1 MIELQVKNF
10 RGHNN
15 GLFLFDTLEAIDFIF
30 EFKSLGINPKEI
42 KPLLM
47 NGENYENNHCIIRN
61 VVRSDI
67 KRIGIINK
75 GKLVWQNNQN

>member
-1 MIELQVKNF
+1 MIEFQVKNF

-15 GLFLFDTLEAIDFIF
+15 GLFLFDTLEAIDMIF
-30 EFKSLGINPKEI
+30 EFKTMGINPKEI
-42 KPLLM
+42 KTLLM

-61 VVRSDI
+61 VVTSNI
-67 KRIGIINK
+67 KRIGIIDQ